1 MSDGDEPAIAPRLL
15 SLVPARAAGW
25 TVHPPALA
33 VLVVID
39 VGSAG
44 VGVGV
49 AIFGTGNGVVAMAF
63 EPVTAN
69 SADIGCTFAVSQAC
83 PTQPRPSPCSI
94 ELSSEKWFAG
104 VASCICR
111 GPWLVITMVATRP
124 PPGVASQQPALL
136 SPSS

>member
-25 TVHPPALA
+25 TVQPPALA

-49 AIFGTGNGVVAMAF
+49 AIFGSGSGLVAMAV
-63 EPVTAN
+63 EPVAAN
-69 SADIGCTFAVSQAC
+69 SADIGCTLAVSQAC
-83 PTQPRPSPCSI
+83 PTQPRPNVCSI
-94 ELSSEKWFAG
+94 VLSSE
-104 VASCICR
+104 
-111 GPWLVITMVATRP
+111 
-124 PPGVASQQPALL
+124 
-136 SPSS
+136 